1 MTHPEDDLHLLL
13 EKWEESY
20 KKGLL
25 SFWML
30 LLLDQRPTYAFEMNA
45 LIVQLSGGTIS
56 ADDNSLYRALGRFEQ
71 VGLVSAQAQ
80 PSPQGP
86 ARRYYT
92 LTPKGRALLASFIQ
106 RNLLLF
112 QQPDLSQRLQGLAA
126 HAPEAPKA
134 TEATEVTAL
143 KGAYAKSPEEKP

>member
-1 MTHPEDDLHLLL
+1 MPFPEDDLEQLL

-30 LLLDQRPTYAFEMNA
+30 LLLSERPTYAFEMNA
-45 LIVQLSGGTIS
+45 LIVQLSQGTIS

-71 VGLVSAQAQ
+71 VGLVAAQAQ

-92 LTPKGRALLASFIQ
+92 LTEKGRALLARFVE

-112 QQPDLSQRLQGLAA
+112 QQPELARRLQALAVEPGL
-126 HAPEAPKA
+126 
-134 TEATEVTAL
+134 
-143 KGAYAKSPEEKP
+143 

>member
-1 MTHPEDDLHLLL
+1 MTHPEDDLDLLL

-30 LLLDQRPTYAFEMNA
+30 LLLNERPTYAFEMNA
-45 LIVQLSGGTIS
+45 LIVQLSRGTIS

-92 LTPKGRALLASFIQ
+92 LTPKGRALLAHFIQ

-112 QQPDLSQRLQGLAA
+112 QQPELAQRLQGLAA
-126 HAPEAPKA
+126 QTPEIPKA
-134 TEATEVTAL
+134 AEVAAL
-143 KGAYAKSPEEKP
+143 KGAYAKAAEEKP

>member
-1 MTHPEDDLHLLL
+1 MEYPEDSLNALL
-13 EKWEESY
+13 EKWEDSY

-30 LLLDQRPTYAFEMNA
+30 FLLAERPTYAFEMNA
-45 LIVQLSGGTIS
+45 HIVQLSQGTIS

-71 VGLVSAQAQ
+71 VGLVAGELQ

-92 LTPKGRALLASFIQ
+92 LTPKGRALLAQFIQ

-112 QQPDLSQRLQGLAA
+112 QQPDLALQLNSF
-126 HAPEAPKA
+126 A
-134 TEATEVTAL
+134 TEITETA
-143 KGAYAKSPEEKP
+143 EKKP

>member
-1 MTHPEDDLHLLL
+1 MEDPEDDLIQLL

-30 LLLDQRPTYAFEMNA
+30 LLLSERPTYAFEMNA
-45 LIVQLSGGTIS
+45 LIVQLSQGTIS

-71 VGLVSAQAQ
+71 VGLVAAQAQ

-92 LTPKGRALLASFIQ
+92 LTDKGRALLARFVR

-112 QQPDLSQRLQGLAA
+112 QQPELARRLQALAA
-126 HAPEAPKA
+126 EPEA
-134 TEATEVTAL
+134 
-143 KGAYAKSPEEKP
+143 

>member
-45 LIVQLSGGTIS
+45 LIVQLSQGTIS

-71 VGLVSAQAQ
+71 VGLVAAQAQ
-80 PSPQGP
+80 PSPPGP

-112 QQPDLSQRLQGLAA
+112 QQPHLAQRLQGLA
-126 HAPEAPKA
+126 
-134 TEATEVTAL
+134 TEVTEPPA
-143 KGAYAKSPEEKP
+143 EKPCPTP

>member
-1 MTHPEDDLHLLL
+1 MTHPEDDLDLLL

-30 LLLDQRPTYAFEMNA
+30 LLLNERPTYAFEMNA
-45 LIVQLSGGTIS
+45 LIVQLSQGTIS

-71 VGLVSAQAQ
+71 VGLVAAQAQ

-112 QQPDLSQRLQGLAA
+112 QQPELAQRLQGLAA
-126 HAPEAPKA
+126 AYDNPHAVINQTSQVLPSEDI
-134 TEATEVTAL
+134 EVT
-143 KGAYAKSPEEKP
+143 EEKP